1 MAEHCSGPLRD
12 RSSVR
17 LWISGADTFA
27 IKAPFYEHQN
37 PLASVAALIGLHLP
51 GPGFPV
57 VPQARQIHVLP
68 WLSRKI
74 SRHGPAENCVQQ
86 PSNVQLATG
95 AVDEFFTVAACVT
108 ARSLPVGC
116 ATVGAKK
123 KVKRTNATAKY

>member
-1 MAEHCSGPLRD
+1 MRGGLLLEHCSGPGGT

-17 LWISGADTFA
+17 LWLSGADPFA
-27 IKAPFYEHQN
+27 SKARSYEHQN

-86 PSNVQLATG
+86 PSNVQLAAG
-95 AVDEFFTVAACVT
+95 AAWVT
-108 ARSLPVGC
+108 ARSLPVRC

-123 KVKRTNATAKY
+123 NVKRTNATANN